1 MYNLHNVSLLVKL
14 AHRTTHFTI
23 LWVAWCLGTT
33 GNEILTTSAVSRIAL
48 SHNLFNGRGGVVLL

>member
-48 SHNLFNGRGGVVLL
+48 SHN